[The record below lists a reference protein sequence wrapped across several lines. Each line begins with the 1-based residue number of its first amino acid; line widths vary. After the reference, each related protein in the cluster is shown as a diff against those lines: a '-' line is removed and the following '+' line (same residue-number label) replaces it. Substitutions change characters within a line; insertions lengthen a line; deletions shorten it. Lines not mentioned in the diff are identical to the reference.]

1 MKALALPLLAAA
13 LALPRAALADAPV
26 TEAPAPGDGVPRQEI
41 DVWKLPAPSVGG
53 GFAFVFGL
61 DGLSSGWSEWLAR
74 AKRPD
79 VVGIAGDIGAR
90 AFFQF
95 EGLELSLNANL
106 LFDDTEGREEPV
118 TTGMAGTVFAEL
130 SYDAARS
137 LFLTIGPTFGVG
149 WLRSSF
155 CVSGDTTTVPDSAGT
170 FRHVLADPGP
180 QGACLSAD
188 ALLLRPG
195 VVVGVALPLLDVPD
209 GNVGFFNV
217 KPSYSFVAQQTKYTT
232 DGHAPFE
239 GPTLP
244 HPAFGVT
251 FEVGF
256 TFGEGQRVTG
266 L

>member
-1 MKALALPLLAAA
+1 MKALAATLFAGL
-13 LALPRAALADAPV
+13 LALPGVARADAPV
-26 TEAPAPGDGVPRQEI
+26 TEAPAPGDGVPHQEI
-41 DVWKLPAPSVGG
+41 DVWKLPAPSVGA
-53 GFAFVFGL
+53 GFAMAFGL
-61 DGLSSGWSEWLAR
+61 DGVSSGWSEWLAR
-74 AKRPD
+74 AERPD
-79 VVGIAGDIGAR
+79 VVGLMGDVGAR
-90 AFFQF
+90 GFIQF

-106 LFDDTEGREEPV
+106 LFDDSEGEEPT
-118 TTGMAGTVFAEL
+118 TTGLAGTVFAEL

-149 WLRSSF
+149 WMRSSF
-155 CVSGDTTTVPDSAGT
+155 CVGGEPALTPESAPT
-170 FRHVLADPGP
+170 FRQVLGNPGA
-180 QGACLSAD
+180 QGTCLSAD

-195 VVVGVALPLLDVPD
+195 VVIGVALPLLDVPD

-217 KPSYSFVAQQTKYTT
+217 KPSYSFVAQQSKYTA

-256 TFGEGQRVTG
+256 TFGEGNRATG
-266 L
+266 ID